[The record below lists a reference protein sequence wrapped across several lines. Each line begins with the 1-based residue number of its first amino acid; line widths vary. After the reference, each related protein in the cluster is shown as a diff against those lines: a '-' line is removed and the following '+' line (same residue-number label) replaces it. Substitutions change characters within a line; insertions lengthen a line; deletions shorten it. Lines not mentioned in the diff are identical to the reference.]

1 MQGVKDEMQLIKR
14 RLQTEISFKVLL
26 DSMFVTNELFMSYFS
41 SFISETAKKTI
52 YIMFRLF

>member
-41 SFISETAKKTI
+41 SETAKKTI